1 MKVPKPKKP
10 SRKSLVAACDRE
22 LSLSVREECPQCVTC
37 GSRENLTCGHL
48 FSRVAYSTRW
58 MRDNVATQCAKCNLR
73 HEYDPGP
80 FTIWY
85 IKTYG
90 LAEYES
96 LSRIHRHPFKFD
108 NGQLQA
114 TLDIIRARRQAWAE
128 RKSA

>member
-22 LSLSVREECPQCVTC
+22 LSLSVREETPYCVTC

-58 MRDNVATQCAKCNLR
+58 LRENVATQCAGCNRLHEFNPHVFTLWFIRTRGLGVYEWLDFKYRQPEKFTTADLR
-73 HEYDPGP
+73 S
-80 FTIWY
+80 I
-85 IKTYG
+85 
-90 LAEYES
+90 LES
-96 LSRIHRHPFKFD
+96 
-108 NGQLQA
+108 
-114 TLDIIRARRQAWAE
+114 IRARRQAWAE